1 MRPSVAMRVELD
13 VSALGA
19 GLDRLRE
26 GVDDALES
34 ALRMAGENIAT
45 AVRAEHP
52 YNDYTHRLTRSTR
65 SYAPRGR
72 FSRGDLRVEVVAAM
86 PYATYVQ
93 RRRGDWLMATYMQ
106 QEHRVE
112 HDVETAL
119 ARAVDRSGLR

>member
-1 MRPSVAMRVELD
+1 MFALSAELD
-13 VSALGA
+13 VGDWTT

-26 GVDDALES
+26 GVDDALEG
-34 ALRMAGENIAT
+34 ALRSTAESVAA

-52 YNDYTHRLTRSTR
+52 YNDYTYRLTRSTR
-65 SYAPRGR
+65 AYAPRGR

-93 RRRGDWLMATYMQ
+93 RRRGDWLMDAFQQ
-106 QEHRVE
+106 QEYRLE

-119 ARAVDRSGLR
+119 GRAVDRSGLR